1 MELPMH
7 AISSTTPEAVE
18 QIVSFQIADG
28 NKRQDCVLKTKFPTQ
43 LQANKYL
50 MINWPTIE
58 RLARDAMT
66 TGKIKHGQVRLVVL

>member
-1 MELPMH
+1 MRIIVPTPQE
-7 AISSTTPEAVE
+7 ISEGPQS
-18 QIVSFQIADG
+18 VSFQIADG

-50 MINWPTIE
+50 MTNWPTIE

-66 TGKIKHGQVRLVVL
+66 AGNIKNGRVRLVVR

>member
-1 MELPMH
+1 MH
-7 AISSTTPEAVE
+7 ISSPTKQESGE
-18 QIVSFQIADG
+18 HSVSFQIADG

-50 MINWPTIE
+50 MTNWPTIE

-66 TGKIKHGQVRLVVL
+66 TGKVKEGQVRLDML

>member
-1 MELPMH
+1 MRIIVPTPQE
-7 AISSTTPEAVE
+7 ISEGPQS
-18 QIVSFQIADG
+18 VSFQIADG

-50 MINWPTIE
+50 MTNWPTIE

-66 TGKIKHGQVRLVVL
+66 AGNIKDGRVRLVVR